1 LLYFSHMIQS
11 QTLRPY
17 FLVLLLLGA
26 FILVAEIFW
35 PFLKPLA
42 LAAVFAVVLQGLY
55 ERISKLFGGWPSTS
69 ALLTVVISVFLILL
83 PLSLVGVLVGNEA
96 RDLYVSLEG
105 GGGQTTIAQMFTRM
119 DETFGGIFPTLGEF
133 SRNASV
139 DINTYTKDALQ
150 WITGNAGEIFSSV
163 SQLLLSF
170 FIFFIALYYLLRDG
184 KRVRKILIE
193 LSPLNDREDTRVFD
207 RLELAVNSV
216 IKGNLVI
223 ALVQG
228 VLTTIGFTIF
238 GVPNSILWGTVASV
252 AALIPGIGTGLV
264 FIPAIAVLF
273 FSGATVS
280 AFGLFVWGAL
290 GVGLIDNFLGP
301 KLVGRGMK
309 LHPLLVLLSV
319 LGGLM
324 FFGPAGIFL
333 GPLSLSLL
341 FALLSIY
348 ADVSRGGLFLSSVAA
363 SEKNEM

>member
-1 LLYFSHMIQS
+1 MMQN

-17 FLVLLLLGA
+17 FLVLFLVGA
-26 FILVAEIFW
+26 CTLTAAIFW

-55 ERISKLFGGWPSTS
+55 NRVSRLLGGWPSTS
-69 ALLTVVISVFLILL
+69 ALLTVVISVFFILL

-96 RDLYVSLEG
+96 RDVYVSLETG
-105 GGGQTTIAQMFTRM
+105 NGQSTIAQIFLRV
-119 DETFGGIFPTLGEF
+119 DESFGGVFPGIREF
-133 SRNASV
+133 SRSASIDV
-139 DINTYTKDALQ
+139 NTYTKEALQ
-150 WITGNAGEIFSSV
+150 WITGHAGEIFSSA
-163 SQLLLSF
+163 SQLLLAF

-184 KRVRKILIE
+184 KRVRQVLIE
-193 LSPLNDREDTRVFD
+193 LSPLNDREDARVFD

-228 VLTTIGFTIF
+228 VLTTIGFTLF
-238 GVPNSILWGTVASV
+238 GVPNTILWGTVAAV

-264 FIPAIAVLF
+264 FIPAIAFLF
-273 FSGATVS
+273 FTGAT
-280 AFGLFVWGAL
+280 AAALGLFVWGAL

-301 KLVGRGMK
+301 KLVGRGMN

-324 FFGPAGIFL
+324 YFGPTGIFL

-341 FALLSIY
+341 FSLLSIY
-348 ADVSRGGLFLSSVAA
+348 ADVSRQT
-363 SEKNEM
+363 